1 MIDYIFMFT
10 YCNLTTIL
18 ALIVINNIR
27 KEMVMIAIHYG
38 DQIIANQSTKSIK
51 ISNIDSNG

>member
-1 MIDYIFMFT
+1 
-10 YCNLTTIL
+10 
-18 ALIVINNIR
+18 
-27 KEMVMIAIHYG
+27 MIAIHYG